1 MTKIT
6 LIKPPMLTKSK
17 SFHLSHGVPPI
28 GLAYIAGALKAH
40 GYPYFIL
47 DAHGEK
53 IQRFAYVEQ
62 EFIIHGLMPDE
73 IVARI
78 PKETKYVLMSF
89 MFSCEKKLYYD
100 ISSRIRELYPEKII
114 IVGGEHVTAA
124 YKEILDHSYAD
135 YCVLGEG
142 DEVIINLLKALE
154 DNQPVKSVGGVAYI
168 TDAGKIQHSRLKRI
182 KNIGD
187 YEACWDQFPI
197 ENYMAIRTGMNTVNH
212 RAFPISATRGCPYQC
227 TFCSSPNMWGT
238 SYFTRPPSDVVRE
251 IKELHEKFQVEHID
265 FTDLTAMVNRAWT
278 LELCNLLIKENLPVT
293 WQTGAGSRSETFTD
307 EVLVALRESKILKI
321 IFAVEAGSQTTI
333 NRIKKNLDVNK
344 VMDRIIRAK
353 KNGHHVKVQF
363 IMGMVDQTLKE
374 CLESA
379 WYIIRCSLRGVE
391 DISVFSF
398 YPYPGSEMY
407 DQVDRTHTE
416 SDEFYTYS
424 DLYSK
429 QCASN
434 HLTPLQLWLLTTGM
448 MIFCV
453 ILQYTL
459 RPWRLWRLF
468 DRVVIKKRPTTQIEM
483 FVFAKFFKD
492 KKLYS
497 HMTDNN
503 FRFMQRKPAFYEV
516 ETVTLQQ
523 MASN

>member
-28 GLAYIAGALKAH
+28 GLAYIAGALKSQNFS
-40 GYPYFIL
+40 YKIL

-53 IQRFAYVEQ
+53 IHRFAHVEQ
-62 EFIIHGLMPDE
+62 DFIIHGLMPEE

-78 PKETKYVLMSF
+78 PKETEYILISF

-100 ISSRIRELYPEKII
+100 ICSRIRNLYPEKII
-114 IVGGEHVTAA
+114 IVGGEHATAA
-124 YKEILDHSYAD
+124 YKEILDHGYAD

-142 DEVIINLLKALE
+142 DEVIVNLIKALE
-154 DNQPVKSVGGVAYI
+154 KNQCMKSVGGIAYV
-168 TDAGKIQHSRLKRI
+168 TDTGVIQHSRLKRI
-182 KNIGD
+182 KNISE
-187 YEACWDQFPI
+187 YKACWDQFPI
-197 ENYMAIRTGMNTVNH
+197 ENYMSIRTGMNTVNH

-238 SYFTRPPSDVVRE
+238 SYFTRPPSDVVQE
-251 IKELHEKFQVEHID
+251 MKELHERYQVEHFD

-307 EVLVALRESKILKI
+307 EVLVALKKSKILKI
-321 IFAVEAGSQTTI
+321 IFAVEAGNQVTI
-333 NRIKKNLDVNK
+333 DRIKKNLDVDK
-344 VMDRIIRAK
+344 VMDRIKRAK
-353 KNGHHVKVQF
+353 RNGHHVKVQF

-374 CLESA
+374 CLVSA
-379 WYIIRCSLRGVE
+379 WYIIRCSLYGVE

-398 YPYPGSEMY
+398 HPYPGSEMY
-407 DQVDRTHTE
+407 DQVDRTHAE

-434 HLTPLQLWLLTTGM
+434 HLGPIQLWLLTTGM
-448 MIFCV
+448 MIFCMA
-453 ILQYTL
+453 LQYTI

-468 DRVVIKKRPTTQIEM
+468 KNIIITKKPSAQIEM
-483 FVFAKFFKD
+483 AIFAKFFKD

-497 HMTDNN
+497 HLVDDD
-503 FRFMQRKPAFYEV
+503 FRFQQRKPAFYDV
-516 ETVTLQQ
+516 EKIPLKL
-523 MASN
+523 AGN